1 MDCVVLAAGLCDGC
15 LKIVGIF
22 AVSSHSLGLARP
34 LKMIWSVVQTLE
46 VLMSRRKRS
55 QSRGRR
61 STIPAPPA
69 SESSLTQIEQ
79 EWDRILSD
87 YLPEESR
94 RIFV

>member
-1 MDCVVLAAGLCDGC
+1 
-15 LKIVGIF
+15 
-22 AVSSHSLGLARP
+22 
-34 LKMIWSVVQTLE
+34 
-46 VLMSRRKRS
+46 MSRRKRS